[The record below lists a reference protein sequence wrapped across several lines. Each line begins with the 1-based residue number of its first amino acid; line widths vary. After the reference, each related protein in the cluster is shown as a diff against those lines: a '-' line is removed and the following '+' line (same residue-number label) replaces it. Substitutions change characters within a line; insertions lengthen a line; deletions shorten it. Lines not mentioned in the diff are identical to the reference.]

1 MEFANTFLVQ
11 APIAQVWALLLDVER
26 TAPCMPGAQ
35 VLEQT
40 AERAYKVAVKV
51 KVGPMTMNYK
61 GDVEIVEEDEAS
73 HRALMRAKA
82 KEARGQGTASADIQM
97 FLREQHG
104 GTEAAIVTTMQ
115 MSGKAAAMG
124 QGVIKDVAAALTRT
138 FAQNLQ
144 ALVEGEGGG
153 PPSAGATPSAG
164 VTPGVDPV
172 PVVED
177 LAPAVDAP
185 APVHEDPSA
194 GTGDEMP
201 TAEHPVPPVTGDAP
215 PAAEDS
221 VTPVAGDAPPAA
233 HALPDHDAAPA
244 AERPAPATAPEPS
257 AFSSP
262 RPTTTEPEPVEVS
275 LPVGQIA
282 VAVVKGRLKD
292 PKTLGVIA
300 VLLVLMKIL
309 RRRRD

>member
-124 QGVIKDVAAALTRT
+124 QGVIKDVAAALTQT

-153 PPSAGATPSAG
+153 TPSVGVTPSAGATPG
-164 VTPGVDPV
+164 TEPV

-185 APVHEDPSA
+185 APVHENPAA

-201 TAEHPVPPVTGDAP
+201 TAEHRVPPVADLTP
-215 PAAEDS
+215 PAAPDPAPA
-221 VTPVAGDAPPAA
+221 TPTTPPAA
-233 HALPDHDAAPA
+233 PTTPPAAPV
-244 AERPAPATAPEPS
+244 TAPEPS
-257 AFSSP
+257 AFASP
-262 RPTTTEPEPVEVS
+262 PSDPPAPEPADVS

-282 VAVVKGRLKD
+282 VAVVRGRLKD
-292 PKTLGVIA
+292 PRTLGVIA

>member
-124 QGVIKDVAAALTRT
+124 QGVIKDVAAALTQT

-144 ALVEGEGGG
+144 ALVEAEGGG
-153 PPSAGATPSAG
+153 AGSASATPGAE
-164 VTPGVDPV
+164 PV

-177 LAPAVDAP
+177 LAPAAEAP
-185 APVHEDPSA
+185 APVAEDPA
-194 GTGDEMP
+194 T
-201 TAEHPVPPVTGDAP
+201 VTGDAP
-215 PAAEDS
+215 PAADHSPPAAEDS
-221 VTPVAGDAPPAA
+221 ASPIADDAPPVADG
-233 HALPDHDAAPA
+233 PVS
-244 AERPAPATAPEPS
+244 ATAPEPS

-262 RPTTTEPEPVEVS
+262 RPAAPAPEPVEVS
-275 LPVGQIA
+275 LPVGKIA
-282 VAVVKGRLKD
+282 VAVVKGRLKE
-292 PKTLGVIA
+292 PRTLGVIA
-300 VLLVLMKIL
+300 VFLVLMKIL
-309 RRRRD
+309 RRRGN

>member
-124 QGVIKDVAAALTRT
+124 QGVIKDVAAALTQT

-153 PPSAGATPSAG
+153 TPSAGATPG
-164 VTPGVDPV
+164 TEPV

-185 APVHEDPSA
+185 APVHENPAA

-201 TAEHPVPPVTGDAP
+201 TAEHRVPPVADLTP
-215 PAAEDS
+215 PAAPDPAPA
-221 VTPVAGDAPPAA
+221 TPTTPPAA
-233 HALPDHDAAPA
+233 PTTPPAAPV
-244 AERPAPATAPEPS
+244 TAPEPS
-257 AFSSP
+257 AFASP
-262 RPTTTEPEPVEVS
+262 PSDPPAPEPADVS

-282 VAVVKGRLKD
+282 VAVVRGRLKD
-292 PKTLGVIA
+292 PRTLGVIA